1 MQDWQIL
8 LNNAGNAQGRDKKI
22 KGEAEWREKKE
33 PSIAVVYAGGLMS
46 TSQTSTKPAL
56 GIHSGLSWSFHHTNV
71 IVLPVISSRTS
82 RIIFNP
88 VVAQASQSIWQKYVS
103 LRSTTHWRQHVSL
116 WVDRSRASNKQDD
129 VGVFIGLS
137 RQNTIRYIWIEFKM
151 CSNSHIKEMSLRH
164 VCEASLN
171 DVCTVCTRPAWMQAP

>member
-1 MQDWQIL
+1 ME
-8 LNNAGNAQGRDKKI
+8 R
-22 KGEAEWREKKE
+22 KKE
-33 PSIAVVYAGGLMS
+33 PSIAVVFDAAGLMS

-88 VVAQASQSIWQKYVS
+88 VVTQASQSIWQKSVS
-103 LRSTTHWRQHVSL
+103 LRSTTHLRQHVSL
-116 WVDRSRASNKQDD
+116 WVDRSLASNKQDD

-137 RQNTIRYIWIEFKM
+137 RQNTIRYI
-151 CSNSHIKEMSLRH
+151 
-164 VCEASLN
+164 
-171 DVCTVCTRPAWMQAP
+171 